1 MSKERNERRKTAALL
16 AKSDNWMVLHQDKDG
31 ISYYAPSI
39 NNMSIMAI
47 YLSENDEA
55 WEYVDQFRK
64 KYLAMKSEI
73 DNEQTEETDAIT

>member
-16 AKSDNWMVLHQDKDG
+16 SKSDNWMVLHQDKDG
-31 ISYYAPSI
+31 IRYYAPSI

-47 YLSENDEA
+47 YLSENEGA

-64 KYLAMKSEI
+64 KYLAMKSEL
-73 DNEQTEETDAIT
+73 ETEELKNKDATT

>member
-1 MSKERNERRKTAALL
+1 
-16 AKSDNWMVLHQDKDG
+16 
-31 ISYYAPSI
+31 
-39 NNMSIMAI
+39 MAI